1 MEKKKTASKAKKAV
15 ESAPIQETF
24 TENITVEKPVT
35 KKPVK
40 ETPLPEPESS
50 SSWVMKDR
58 LYALKEGLAPLTY
71 TIKSSGIFYFDE
83 EKGYERELKYTNN
96 QNTPFVDEFKG
107 DAKLEHIT
115 FTDGTLKVPKSKQ
128 TLQKLLSLY
137 HPQRNNLFFEFD
149 PEANAKDE
157 LDVIALE
164 VDALNIAMDMEID
177 QIEAIVRTEVGNKA
191 SQMSSKELKR
201 DLINMAKK
209 NPSLFLELA
218 NDENINIRNMGIRAV
233 EAGIIK
239 LSADQRTFTWG
250 ATGRKLLTVPYEEN
264 PYSALTAFFKTDE
277 GIEVYSAVE
286 KRLK

>member
-1 MEKKKTASKAKKAV
+1 METKKKAVKAKKAV
-15 ESAPIQETF
+15 EPVIEKEPI
-24 TENITVEKPVT
+24 VEKTIVQEPT
-35 KKPVK
+35 KKDN
-40 ETPLPEPESS
+40 
-50 SSWVMKDR
+50 SWVIKDR
-58 LYALKEGLAPLTY
+58 VYALKEGLAPLSY

-96 QNTPFVDEFKG
+96 QKTPFVDEFVG

-115 FTDGTLKVPKSKQ
+115 FEDGTLEVPKSKQ

-137 HPQRNNLFFEFD
+137 HPQRNKLFFEFD
-149 PEANAKDE
+149 PEANAEDE
-157 LDVIALE
+157 LDVMELE
-164 VDALNIAMDMEID
+164 VEALNAAMSMEID
-177 QIEAIVRTEVGNKA
+177 QVEAIVRTEVGNKA

-201 DLINMAKK
+201 DLINIAKK
-209 NPSLFLELA
+209 DPILFLELA

-239 LSADQRTFTWG
+239 LSPDQRTFTWG
-250 ATGRKLLTVPYEEN
+250 STNRQLATVPYEEN

-277 GIEVYSAVE
+277 GIEVYKAIE

>member
-1 MEKKKTASKAKKAV
+1 METKKKAVKAKKAV
-15 ESAPIQETF
+15 EPVI
-24 TENITVEKPVT
+24 ENEPVVEKTIVQEPA
-35 KKPVK
+35 KKDN
-40 ETPLPEPESS
+40 
-50 SSWVMKDR
+50 SWVIKDR
-58 LYALKEGLAPLTY
+58 VYALKEGLAPLSY

-96 QNTPFVDEFKG
+96 QKTPFVDEFVG

-115 FTDGTLKVPKSKQ
+115 FEDGTLEVPKSKQ

-137 HPQRNNLFFEFD
+137 HPQRNKLFFEFD
-149 PEANAKDE
+149 PEANAEDE
-157 LDVIALE
+157 LDVMELE
-164 VDALNIAMDMEID
+164 VEALNAAMSMEID
-177 QIEAIVRTEVGNKA
+177 QVEAIVRTEVGNKA

-201 DLINMAKK
+201 DLINIAKK
-209 NPSLFLELA
+209 DPRLFLELA

-239 LSADQRTFTWG
+239 LSPDQRTFTWG
-250 ATGRKLLTVPYEEN
+250 STNRQLATVPYEEN

-277 GIEVYSAVE
+277 GIEVYKAIE

>member
-1 MEKKKTASKAKKAV
+1 MKKNKSAVKAKAAV

-24 TENITVEKPVT
+24 TEEVTVKKPVT
-35 KKPVK
+35 KKAVK
-40 ETPLPEPESS
+40 KIPLPEPKSG
-50 SSWVMKDR
+50 WVMKDR

-71 TIKSSGIFYFDE
+71 TIRSSGIFYFDE

-96 QNTPFVDEFKG
+96 QKTPFVDEFKG

-115 FTDGTLKVPKSKQ
+115 FVDGTLKVPKSKQ

-137 HPQRNNLFFEFD
+137 HPQRGNLFFEFD
-149 PEANAKDE
+149 PEAKAEDE
-157 LDVIALE
+157 LDIMALE
-164 VDALNIAMDMEID
+164 IDALNVAMEMEID

-201 DLINMAKK
+201 DLIKLAKK
-209 NPSLFLELA
+209 NPQLFLELA
-218 NDENINIRNMGIRAV
+218 SDENINIRNMGIRAV

-250 ATGRKLLTVPYEEN
+250 TNNRKLMTVPYEEN
-264 PYSALTAFFKTDE
+264 PYSALTVFFKTDE
-277 GIEVYSAVE
+277 GVEIYSAVE